1 MITSTYELEEFRIY
15 WVGEVAL
22 NKYEVLLGITV
33 LSMYVFGVPCSQSAQ
48 RAASTAQSRDGRVN
62 SSKKKFF

>member
-1 MITSTYELEEFRIY
+1 MITSTYELLEEFRIY

-22 NKYEVLLGITV
+22 NKYFQGITV

-48 RAASTAQSRDGRVN
+48 RAASTAQMAE
-62 SSKKKFF
+62 